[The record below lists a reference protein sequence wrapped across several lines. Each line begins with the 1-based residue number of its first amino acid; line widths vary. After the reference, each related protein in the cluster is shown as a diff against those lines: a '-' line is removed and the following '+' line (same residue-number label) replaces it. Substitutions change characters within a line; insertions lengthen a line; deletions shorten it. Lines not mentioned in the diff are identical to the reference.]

1 METFPRC
8 ARCGDPIG
16 VYEPMW
22 SEQPDGT
29 IVDSALLTIGED
41 ARKGHAHSRFFH
53 HGCLAPA
60 ELPRES

>member
-1 METFPRC
+1 MEILRC
-8 ARCGDPIG
+8 ARCGDLIG

-22 SEQPDGT
+22 SEQPDGS

-41 ARKGHAHSRFFH
+41 ACKEHAHSRFFH

-60 ELPRES
+60 EVPRES

>member
-8 ARCGDPIG
+8 ARCGDRIG